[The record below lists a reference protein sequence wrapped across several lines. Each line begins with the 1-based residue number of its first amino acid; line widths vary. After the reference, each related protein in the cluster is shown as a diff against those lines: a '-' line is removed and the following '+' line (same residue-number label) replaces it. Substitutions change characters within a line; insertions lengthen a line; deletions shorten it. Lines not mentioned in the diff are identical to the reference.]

1 MRTESA
7 NYLPDLNILNF
18 LFTVTFTL
26 QENPSLS
33 TLHIRSEQF
42 DGGYTGGTGSD
53 PVNKVRIDA
62 SPQIFPGIIFKD
74 GRAQLLES
82 VGLEQDYNGLKNGI
96 TDLDLRIG
104 QVGQLQDLL
113 KLARGIPL

>member
-1 MRTESA
+1 MRTIFQTLIFSISC
-7 NYLPDLNILNF
+7 LPSPLHCKKIHA
-18 LFTVTFTL
+18 
-26 QENPSLS
+26 LS